1 MKLRATQTIIGGG
14 CILAAFFASVLAQPP
29 GNRPPDK
36 PASPASQPGDTL
48 PPFGMLDSSGKFTP
62 PPQRPPGAAARAT
75 PRPAVSI
82 RGPALDLAIEAARAA
97 VDTCAAGGFYI
108 GASVIDTSGQPRAA
122 LEAEGSD
129 GGHVYVAVRKALVAL
144 AFKMPSSKASMAVQ
158 NDKALL
164 ARVTPNMFV
173 MEGAVPIMAG
183 SEMIGAIGASGAAG
197 GDQDEVCAIAG
208 LNKIKDRVK

>member
-1 MKLRATQTIIGGG
+1 MKSRVTQTIICGG
-14 CILAAFFASVLAQPP
+14 CFAAFFASVLAQAP

-36 PASPASQPGDTL
+36 PASPASLPGDTL
-48 PPFGMLDSSGKFTP
+48 PPFGMLDNNGKFTP
-62 PPQRPPGAAARAT
+62 PPPRPVGGTARAT
-75 PRPAVSI
+75 PRPPVSI

-97 VDTCAAGGFYI
+97 VETCAAGGFYI

-122 LEAEGSD
+122 VEAEGSD

-144 AFKMPSSKASMAVQ
+144 TFKMPSSQAAAAVQ
-158 NDKALL
+158 TDKALL

-183 SEMIGAIGASGAAG
+183 TELIGAIGASGAAG
-197 GDQDEVCAIAG
+197 GDQDEVCAMAG
-208 LNKIKDRVK
+208 LNKVKDRVK

>member
-1 MKLRATQTIIGGG
+1 MKSPATQAVIRCG
-14 CILAAFFASVLAQPP
+14 CILAVLFASVLAQPP

-36 PASPASQPGDTL
+36 PASPASLPGDTL
-48 PPFGMLDSSGKFTP
+48 PPFGMLDRTGKFTP
-62 PPQRPPGAAARAT
+62 PPQMPAGGAARAT
-75 PRPAVSI
+75 RRPPVSI

-97 VDTCAAGGFYI
+97 VDSCAAGGFYV
-108 GASVIDTSGQPRAA
+108 GATVIDTSGQPRAA
-122 LEAEGSD
+122 VEAEGSD

-144 AFKMPSSKASMAVQ
+144 AFRMPSSQAATAVQ
-158 NDKALL
+158 MDKALL

-183 SEMIGAIGASGAAG
+183 SEIIGAIGASGAAG

-208 LNKIKDRVK
+208 LNKIKNRLK

>member
-1 MKLRATQTIIGGG
+1 
-14 CILAAFFASVLAQPP
+14 
-29 GNRPPDK
+29 
-36 PASPASQPGDTL
+36 
-48 PPFGMLDSSGKFTP
+48 
-62 PPQRPPGAAARAT
+62 
-75 PRPAVSI
+75 VSI

-108 GASVIDTSGQPRAA
+108 GAGVIDTSGQPRAA
-122 LEAEGSD
+122 VEAEGSD

-144 AFKMPSSKASMAVQ
+144 TFKMPSSKAATAVQ
-158 NDKALL
+158 TDKALL

-183 SEMIGAIGASGAAG
+183 SEIIGAIGASGAAG
-197 GDQDEVCAIAG
+197 GDQDEVCATAG

>member
-1 MKLRATQTIIGGG
+1 MKSRASKTTIRGG
-14 CILAAFFASVLAQPP
+14 CILAALFASVLAQPP

-36 PASPASQPGDTL
+36 PASPASLPGDTL

-62 PPQRPPGAAARAT
+62 PPTRPIGGTARAT
-75 PRPAVSI
+75 RRPPVSI

-108 GASVIDTSGQPRAA
+108 GATVIDTSGQPRAA
-122 LEAEGSD
+122 VEAEGSD

-144 AFKMPSSKASMAVQ
+144 TFKMPSSQAAMAVQ
-158 NDKALL
+158 TDKALL
-164 ARVTPNMFV
+164 PRVTPNMFV
-173 MEGAVPIMAG
+173 MEGAVPLMAG
-183 SEMIGAIGASGAAG
+183 NEIIGAIGASGAAG

-208 LNKIKDRVK
+208 LNKIKSRLK

>member
-1 MKLRATQTIIGGG
+1 MKSLVAQTIIRSG
-14 CILAAFFASVLAQPP
+14 CFAAFFASVLAQAP

-36 PASPASQPGDTL
+36 PASPASLPGDTL

-62 PPQRPPGAAARAT
+62 PPQRPPGGAARPT
-75 PRPAVSI
+75 PRPPVSI

-122 LEAEGSD
+122 VEAEGSD

-144 AFKMPSSKASMAVQ
+144 AFKMPSSKASLSVQ
-158 NDKALL
+158 TEKALL

-173 MEGAVPIMAG
+173 MEGAVPIMVG
-183 SEMIGAIGASGAAG
+183 NEIIGAIGASGAAG